1 MRHLVKTAKLGRKSQ
16 HRNAMLANMACSLIK
31 GPRITTTLPKAK
43 ALKPFVEKLVT
54 LGKRGQA
61 ALDSAK
67 SAGEG
72 SPERAAAVAENV
84 FARRLAAAKLR
95 QQARTQFK
103 GSRKNPGKVKRIAWK
118 NEHDVVHILFDRIA
132 PVFKDRKGGYC
143 RIIKTGQRRGDVA
156 SMAVL
161 EWVEAPLVPE
171 ANPAPATATPAA

>member
-31 GPRITTTLPKAK
+31 APRITTTVQKAK

-54 LGKRGQA
+54 LGKRGQTALENVKA
-61 ALDSAK
+61 AA
-67 SAGEG
+67 AG
-72 SPERAAAVAENV
+72 SPEQAAAVAENV
-84 FARRLAAAKLR
+84 FARRLAASKLR
-95 QQARTQFK
+95 QQAKTQFK
-103 GSRKNPGKVKRIAWK
+103 GTKKYPGKAKRLIWK

-161 EWVEAPLVPE
+161 EWVEMPLAAE
-171 ANPAPATATPAA
+171 TAPAPAATAPAA